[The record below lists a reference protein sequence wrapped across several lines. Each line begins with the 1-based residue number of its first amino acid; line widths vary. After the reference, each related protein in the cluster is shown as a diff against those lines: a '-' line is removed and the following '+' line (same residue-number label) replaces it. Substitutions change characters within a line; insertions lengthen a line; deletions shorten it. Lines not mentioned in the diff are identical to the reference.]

1 MKKEPVTE
9 IQCIWNAK
17 AELGEGVFW
26 HPTESAVYWVDI
38 ILSRLH
44 RLSKNGERRSWDF
57 PGRASAVVPCSTGG
71 LLATFE
77 NGVFRIDLDPETV
90 TLLLPLEEDQR
101 TNRFNDGY
109 TDTLGQFWFGSMD
122 DQQLQPSG
130 RFYRLDLTGQVHC
143 IEQFGEIC
151 ITNGPAFSTEGN
163 WIFFTD
169 TLKGKIF
176 RAPLNLQGEPG
187 EPELFIDFAPLPGH
201 PDGMC
206 TDTTGGLW
214 VCHFAGARVT
224 RFTAEGRVDHI
235 VHMPVPNI
243 TKCAFGKEGMR
254 TLFITT
260 AATGLDPQQRQQYPL
275 AGGLFSVEVPYQGVP
290 VNSAAYHRAE

>member
-90 TLLLPLEEDQR
+90 TLLLPLEEEYEIEDEVE
-101 TNRFNDGY
+101 
-109 TDTLGQFWFGSMD
+109 D
-122 DQQLQPSG
+122 DKSHNCSCCP
-130 RFYRLDLTGQVHC
+130 R
-143 IEQFGEIC
+143 
-151 ITNGPAFSTEGN
+151 
-163 WIFFTD
+163 
-169 TLKGKIF
+169 
-176 RAPLNLQGEPG
+176 
-187 EPELFIDFAPLPGH
+187 
-201 PDGMC
+201 
-206 TDTTGGLW
+206 
-214 VCHFAGARVT
+214 
-224 RFTAEGRVDHI
+224 
-235 VHMPVPNI
+235 
-243 TKCAFGKEGMR
+243 
-254 TLFITT
+254 
-260 AATGLDPQQRQQYPL
+260 L
-275 AGGLFSVEVPYQGVP
+275 AGG
-290 VNSAAYHRAE
+290 